1 MSHTHD
7 PILFLPPFLFH
18 THIAEIGVLQGV
30 IPRILFG
37 VRRNCLGR
45 EKEREKAGKRGRG
58 GLECLLKTAGPH
70 TELKQEIPASGG
82 RGGFG
87 AAKGS

>member
-1 MSHTHD
+1 MRRDAILVIVKQLSRFMHTQC
-7 PILFLPPFLFH
+7 
-18 THIAEIGVLQGV
+18 AAKGGSVS
-30 IPRILFG
+30 
-37 VRRNCLGR
+37 
-45 EKEREKAGKRGRG
+45 ER

>member
-1 MSHTHD
+1 MERAAKKRVQNIWKGGS
-7 PILFLPPFLFH
+7 
-18 THIAEIGVLQGV
+18 
-30 IPRILFG
+30 
-37 VRRNCLGR
+37 VREG
-45 EKEREKAGKRGRG
+45 ERERERERER

>member
-1 MSHTHD
+1 MLVSGEHELSVHNMEY
-7 PILFLPPFLFH
+7 
-18 THIAEIGVLQGV
+18 AA
-30 IPRILFG
+30 
-37 VRRNCLGR
+37 
-45 EKEREKAGKRGRG
+45 KERAEYLERWLSERER
-58 GLECLLKTAGPH
+58 GLEWLLKTAGPH

>member
-1 MSHTHD
+1 MERAAKKRVQNIWKGGS
-7 PILFLPPFLFH
+7 
-18 THIAEIGVLQGV
+18 
-30 IPRILFG
+30 
-37 VRRNCLGR
+37 VREG
-45 EKEREKAGKRGRG
+45 ERERER

>member
-1 MSHTHD
+1 MPVFRRVEHAQYGARCKKES
-7 PILFLPPFLFH
+7 
-18 THIAEIGVLQGV
+18 AEYLE
-30 IPRILFG
+30 RWLSE
-37 VRRNCLGR
+37 RGR
-45 EKEREKAGKRGRG
+45 ERERERER

>member
-1 MSHTHD
+1 MRVSGKSELSVHNMEYASKES
-7 PILFLPPFLFH
+7 
-18 THIAEIGVLQGV
+18 AEYLE
-30 IPRILFG
+30 RWLS
-37 VRRNCLGR
+37 
-45 EKEREKAGKRGRG
+45 ERER

-82 RGGFG
+82 RGDFG